1 MTGRRLSRSS
11 LMTRSFLLVALATL
25 LGACGSARSSGRP
38 MTDAE
43 YLRSRD
49 LMVPVHGIARRHL
62 RDTYSA
68 PRSGGRAHLALDIL
82 AKKGT
87 RVLAADDGFIA
98 RIAENDLGGRTIYLT
113 DPERRFVYYYAH
125 LDKWVY
131 GLKVGQRVHRGQLIG
146 SVGTT
151 GNAPKNA
158 PHLHFQLMRMG
169 TGRVWWTGDPIN
181 PIPYLRKKGKER

>member
-1 MTGRRLSRSS
+1 
-11 LMTRSFLLVALATL
+11 MTRSTLLPAVLLL
-25 LGACGSARSSGRP
+25 LGACGGARSPGRP

-49 LMVPVHGIARRHL
+49 LMIPVHGVARRHL

-87 RVLAADDGFIA
+87 RVLAADDGFIV
-98 RIAENDLGGRTIYLT
+98 RIAENELGGRTIYLT
-113 DPERRFVYYYAH
+113 DPERRFVFYYAH

-151 GNAPKNA
+151 GNAPRNA
-158 PHLHFQLMRMG
+158 PHLHLQLMRMG
-169 TGRVWWTGDPIN
+169 TGRVWWNGEPIN

>member
-1 MTGRRLSRSS
+1 MTTDALSRFPS
-11 LMTRSFLLVALATL
+11 MTRSITLAALAL
-25 LGACGSARSSGRP
+25 LANACGARTPARP
-38 MTDAE
+38 LTDAE
-43 YLRSRD
+43 YLRSREM
-49 LMVPVHGIARRHL
+49 MVPVHGVARRHL

-87 RVLAADDGFIA
+87 RVLAADDGFIL
-98 RIAENDLGGRTIYLT
+98 RIAENALGGRTIYLT
-113 DPERRFVYYYAH
+113 DPQRRFVFYYAH

-131 GLKVGQRVHRGQLIG
+131 GLKEGQRVHRGQLIG

-151 GNAPKNA
+151 GNAPKDA

-169 TGRVWWTGDPIN
+169 TGRQWWSGEPIN